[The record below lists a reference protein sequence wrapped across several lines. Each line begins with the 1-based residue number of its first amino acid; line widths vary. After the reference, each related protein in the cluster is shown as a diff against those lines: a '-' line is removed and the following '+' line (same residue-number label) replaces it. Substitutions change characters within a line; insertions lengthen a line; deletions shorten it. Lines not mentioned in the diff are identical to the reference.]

1 MNTLPL
7 LPIFSHFSSAHN
19 IYIHIPFY
27 TGPTGA
33 NVFVR
38 HLPKDFTD
46 EDLATLFTPFGNIV
60 SATVFVD
67 METSN
72 SRGFGQNYDL
82 YMIYLY
88 DAIYM
93 LCLRT
98 YM

>member
-19 IYIHIPFY
+19 IYIPIHIYIHIPFY

-33 NVFVR
+33 TVFVR

-72 SRGFGQNYDL
+72 SRGFGQNYDF
-82 YMIYLY
+82 YM
-88 DAIYM
+88 
-93 LCLRT
+93 CL
-98 YM
+98 